1 MAYNYTISEYVFTE
15 AVTDAVY
22 AQNMVSGGTMTI
34 TPNSGYVVSASSF
47 SGPDTLPAQ
56 FASIAFTN
64 TTTAGEIGN
73 TVTVTFT
80 FSALFEMEPGL
91 STITIPITGHADL
104 IDEKRP
110 INISVD

>member
-22 AQNMVSGGTMTI
+22 AGNMVSGGTMTI

-56 FASIAFTN
+56 FASIAFTD
-64 TTTAGEIGN
+64 TTA
-73 TVTVTFT
+73 
-80 FSALFEMEPGL
+80 
-91 STITIPITGHADL
+91 
-104 IDEKRP
+104 
-110 INISVD
+110 